1 MNQID
6 YLQKRL
12 QSVPNARPL
21 AALAGLSERTIY
33 RIRAGHST
41 GTMTTFTKIVKAL
54 DTLYPETKTHKANKA
69 RSGKSVDVVS
79 VGHA

>member
-6 YLQKRL
+6 YLKNRL

-54 DTLYPETKTHKANKA
+54 DTLYPEGKPGKVRGAKAE
-69 RSGKSVDVVS
+69 VVS